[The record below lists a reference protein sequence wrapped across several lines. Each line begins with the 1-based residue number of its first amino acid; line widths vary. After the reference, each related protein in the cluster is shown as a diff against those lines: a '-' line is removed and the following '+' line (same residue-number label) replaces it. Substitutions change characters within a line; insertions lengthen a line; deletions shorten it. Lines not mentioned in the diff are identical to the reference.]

1 MPLEIYDEQI
11 LRRAFHHAGTFLR
24 SLPDRPV
31 GPRATRDELVA
42 ALGVELTEE
51 GEDDSLV
58 LDALAAA
65 ADRGTMAT
73 AGPRFFGFVIGGS
86 LPVTVATDWM
96 LSAWDQ
102 NSGIYVAS
110 PLVAV
115 LEDVAREWLLDL
127 LMLPRESSAGFT
139 TGGQMSNFTCLAAA
153 RHAVLRNVGWN
164 VEELGLNGAPK
175 VNIVLSAEA
184 HITIEVALRYLG
196 FGTRA
201 IHVPTDEQGR
211 MRAPELR
218 AALRKLSGPT
228 IVCAQAGNV
237 NTGSFDP
244 LREIGEATRERGA
257 WLHVDG
263 AFGLWAAASRRKR
276 PLIDGV
282 ELADSWGTDAHKW
295 LNVPYDCGVAI
306 VRDTDAHRASM
317 TSKAAYLEQTRGE
330 ERDALDWVPEFS
342 RRGRGVTVYTAL
354 RTLGRLGVEDLVD
367 RLCDRAKQMAQRLA
381 RDPRVTILNDVVLN
395 QVLVRFGDDQRTREV
410 ITRVQ
415 QDGTCWLGG
424 TTWKDMAAMRIS
436 VSNWATSEEDIEK
449 SAEAILRSI
458 PR

>member
-1 MPLEIYDEQI
+1 
-11 LRRAFHHAGTFLR
+11 
-24 SLPDRPV
+24 
-31 GPRATRDELVA
+31 
-42 ALGVELTEE
+42 
-51 GEDDSLV
+51 
-58 LDALAAA
+58 
-65 ADRGTMAT
+65 
-73 AGPRFFGFVIGGS
+73 
-86 LPVTVATDWM
+86 
-96 LSAWDQ
+96 
-102 NSGIYVAS
+102 
-110 PLVAV
+110 
-115 LEDVAREWLLDL
+115 
-127 LMLPRESSAGFT
+127 
-139 TGGQMSNFTCLAAA
+139 
-153 RHAVLRNVGWN
+153 
-164 VEELGLNGAPK
+164 
-175 VNIVLSAEA
+175 
-184 HITIEVALRYLG
+184 
-196 FGTRA
+196 
-201 IHVPTDEQGR
+201 
-211 MRAPELR
+211 LR
-218 AALRKLSGPT
+218 AALGKLSGPT

-276 PLIDGV
+276 ALIDGV

-317 TSKAAYLEQTRGE
+317 TSKAAYLEQTRGR

-367 RLCDRAKQMAQRLA
+367 RLCDRARQMAQRLA

-436 VSNWATSEEDIEK
+436 VSNWATSEEDVEK

-458 PR
+458 GR